1 MKQKKSKTIVIGGGA
16 AGLMAA
22 GRAAECGAQVLLLE
36 KMSQTGRKIGIS
48 GKGRCNLTNNAPLPE
63 FLSHF
68 GRNGKFLRQ
77 CFNHFFTDSLIA
89 FFEDKGLPLVIERG
103 GRIFPKSGKALDV
116 VRTLNSWLNRQNV
129 TVKKESPVTSIIV
142 QDNKVTGVICN
153 GEKLSCDNIILATG
167 GKSYPRTGSTGDG
180 YRLAAE
186 SGHTLTPIRP
196 ALVPL
201 ECKNK
206 KITQLAGLNLKNIT
220 VRLYINGK
228 RKNQELGEVIFT
240 GTGISGPV
248 VLTMSSTV
256 VDYLNKGER
265 VSLSI
270 DLKPGLD
277 DKQLANR
284 LIRDFESRG
293 GEVVSSLLRGL
304 IPYQLVDVCLNSCG
318 IPADINTRN
327 FPAKTRK
334 RLASWLKDFRL
345 DISGYRGFN
354 EAIITAGGVSLNE
367 IEPKTMASK
376 YVRGLYI
383 VGELLDIQGDT
394 GGYNLQA
401 AFSTGRLAGSSLNSA
416 EGRR

>member
-1 MKQKKSKTIVIGGGA
+1 MKQKRTKTIVIGGGA

-22 GRAAECGAQVLLLE
+22 GRAAECGAQVTLLE
-36 KMSQTGRKIGIS
+36 KMGQTGRKIGIS
-48 GKGRCNLTNNAPLPE
+48 GKGRCNLTNSAPLPE

-77 CFNHFFTDSLIA
+77 CFNHFFTDNLVA
-89 FFEDKGLPLVIERG
+89 FFEDKGLPLVTERG

-129 TVKKESPVTSIIV
+129 TVKKESPVTSIVV
-142 QDNKVTGVICN
+142 QNNKVTGVICN
-153 GEKLSCDNIILATG
+153 GQKLSCDNIILATG

-180 YRLAAE
+180 YRLAKE

-206 KITQLAGLNLKNIT
+206 KITGLAGLNLKNIT

-228 RKNQELGEVIFT
+228 RKNQALGEVIFT

-248 VLTMSSTV
+248 ILTMSSTV

-304 IPYQLVDVCLNSCG
+304 IPYQLVDICLNSCG
-318 IPADINTRN
+318 IPADIDTRN

-334 RLASWLKDFRL
+334 RLAAWLKDFRL

-354 EAIITAGGVSLNE
+354 EAIITAGGVSLKE
-367 IEPKTMASK
+367 IEPKTMESK
-376 YVRGLYI
+376 CVRGLFI

-401 AFSTGRLAGSSLNSA
+401 AFSTGWLAGSSFNPT
-416 EGRR
+416 E